1 MSMNPCSL
9 THLPSSRMTVVLGYI
24 WTATSHARANL
35 VSQPSFEGA
44 LGSQLCTKTTML
56 IARMV
61 LTLMRLVR
69 K

>member
-9 THLPSSRMTVVLGYI
+9 THLPSSRMTVVLGSI

-35 VSQPSFEGA
+35 VSSFEGA
-44 LGSQLCTKTTML
+44 LGSQLCTKTTTP